1 MKNAINPYLEQTI
14 KIAQQAG
21 EEIAAVYRQEN
32 ALIMRQ
38 KKDASFVTEAD
49 LKAHDLIVTKL
60 RVLTPNIPI
69 ISEEI
74 AIPPFKERQ
83 HWEQYWCIDPLD
95 GTHEFI
101 HRNGEFVVSIALI
114 KNHYPVLGVLYSP
127 LNEMTY
133 FAAQNEGAFKME
145 SDKKPQKIHA
155 CGQKEEEGVCIVLSR
170 RSGKSA
176 ELTTFL
182 SQFNQYTLLEYSS
195 AIKFCLVAEGTADIY
210 PRFGPTHE
218 WDIAAGQCIVEEA
231 GGSVLDLSGKRL
243 AYNTQESLK
252 NPCFLARGKRF

>member
-1 MKNAINPYLEQTI
+1 MLNPYLEETI

-21 EEIAAVYRQEN
+21 EKIAVVYRQEGE
-32 ALIMRQ
+32 LSMHQ

-49 LKAHDLIVTKL
+49 LKAHAFIVKKL
-60 RVLTPNIPI
+60 SALTPNIPI
-69 ISEEI
+69 ISEEV
-74 AIPPFKERQ
+74 AIPSFKERQ
-83 HWEQYWCIDPLD
+83 HWEQYWCVDPLD

-127 LNEMTY
+127 LNETTY
-133 FAAQNEGAFKME
+133 FAAENEGAFKIV
-145 SDKKPQKIHA
+145 SNGTPQKIHTRV
-155 CGQKEEEGVCIVLSR
+155 QKEEDLVCIALSR
-170 RSGKSA
+170 RSA
-176 ELTTFL
+176 RTPELTTFL
-182 SQFNQYTLLEYSS
+182 SQFNRYTLLAHSS

-210 PRFGPTHE
+210 PRFGTTHE

-231 GGSVLDLSGKRL
+231 GGVVLDLSGKRL

-252 NPCFLARGKRF
+252 NPHFLALGQRF